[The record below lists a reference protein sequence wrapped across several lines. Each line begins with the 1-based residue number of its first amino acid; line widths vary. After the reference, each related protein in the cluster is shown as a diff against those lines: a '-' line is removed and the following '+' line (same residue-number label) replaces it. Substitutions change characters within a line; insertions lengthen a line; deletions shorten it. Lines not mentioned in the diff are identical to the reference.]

1 MLKFATFGGVRPSG
15 SSGSGNDEILLDF
28 RYLHGSLR
36 VPIDS
41 TQPSMSSSSPA
52 SCRCELALANLLLRL
67 WIGLRLFMAGLDK
80 FRAGEGA
87 EATFSLENYDAKVG
101 RIAQLTWEK
110 GFLPEWMCKAYAMP
124 VGYLLLIAGIWS
136 VVGIFSRL
144 GLFFAGLVFLSL
156 GFGLA
161 TLPDDTE
168 VLFIGMHILIVAAA
182 LYTTPHAKFS
192 VDGLRGKLPSA
203 N

>member
-1 MLKFATFGGVRPSG
+1 MPSP
-15 SSGSGNDEILLDF
+15 SS
-28 RYLHGSLR
+28 
-36 VPIDS
+36 
-41 TQPSMSSSSPA
+41 A
-52 SCRCELALANLLLRL
+52 SCRCEIAYANLLLRL
-67 WIGLRLFMAGLDK
+67 WIGLRLVMAGLDK
-80 FRAGEGA
+80 FRAGEG
-87 EATFSLENYDAKVG
+87 ENATFSFENYYAKVG

-124 VGYLLLIAGIWS
+124 VGYLLLLAGLWA
-136 VVGIFSRL
+136 VVGIFSRI

-168 VLFIGMHILIVAAA
+168 VLFIGVHILIVAAA

-192 VDGLRGKLPSA
+192 VDGFRGKLPSA